1 MNGDLHK
8 SGPWSKLREI
18 GSLVLVF
25 ALLMNAILPSAA
37 VASQDAPTLH
47 QMASG
52 PMDHAGMDHSAMDH
66 SSMAPAAQST
76 IPDHSD
82 HENPVHCMSSVCCFQ
97 EASLP
102 VASVASDAF
111 LTNGQ
116 PCDYHSGLPSFPRE
130 TKDRPPQQI

>member
-8 SGPWSKLREI
+8 SGPWSKLRGI
-18 GSLVLVF
+18 GSLVLVL

-52 PMDHAGMDHSAMDH
+52 PMDHSAMDH

>member
-8 SGPWSKLREI
+8 SGPWSKLRGI
-18 GSLVLVF
+18 GSLVLVL
-25 ALLMNAILPSAA
+25 ALLMNAILPSTA

-52 PMDHAGMDHSAMDH
+52 PMDHSAMDH

>member
-8 SGPWSKLREI
+8 SGPWSKLRGI
-18 GSLVLVF
+18 GSLVLVL
-25 ALLMNAILPSAA
+25 AMLMNAILPNVAS
-37 VASQDAPTLH
+37 ASQDEPTLH
-47 QMASG
+47 QMASAT
-52 PMDHAGMDHSAMDH
+52 MDHAGMDHSAMGH
-66 SSMAPAAQST
+66 SAMAPAAQT
-76 IPDHSD
+76 NIPDHSD

-97 EASLP
+97 EASVP

-116 PCDYHSGLPSFPRE
+116 PSDYQNGLPSFPRE